1 MLSLNLRRI
10 PTWLSVGAA
19 LAFLSTA
26 ANANTFTINA
36 SGIFP
41 EGPGTISGSFTM
53 TPGDWSTI
61 ANVNVQAAL
70 PYNVTNFFGG
80 IIGTA
85 TDNLTF
91 NSASFVP
98 NSPGSSAG
106 YISLTNTNQPAA
118 SYHIALGITP
128 QNASQNINTDYNVG
142 TYGSGHPSEAQDLTR
157 LWDYFQGTLTDPADI
172 PAAPVATTPEP
183 STWAMM
189 LLGLLG
195 LGAWFHRSRRS
206 VATA

>member
-1 MLSLNLRRI
+1 MLKFNVRRIVAGLSL
-10 PTWLSVGAA
+10 GAG
-19 LAFLSTA
+19 LAVLATA
-26 ANANTFTINA
+26 ANANTFTIDA

-41 EGPGTISGSFTM
+41 AGSGTITGSFTM

-85 TDNLTF
+85 IDNLTF

-98 NSPGSSAG
+98 NAPGSAAG
-106 YISLTNTNQPAA
+106 YILLTNTSQPAT
-118 SYHIALGITP
+118 SYFTKLGVTP
-128 QNASQNINTDYNVG
+128 QNPNQQAITDYVIG
-142 TYGSGHPSEAQDLTR
+142 TWGSAHPSEAQDLTR
-157 LWDYFQGTLTDPADI
+157 VWDGFGGVVTDPMD
-172 PAAPVATTPEP
+172 PVTPMVTAVPEP

-189 LLGLLG
+189 LIGFLG
-195 LGAWFHRSRRS
+195 LGAWFRRARRNVT
-206 VATA
+206 VA